1 MAIGFKSLLQLARVL
16 DNPFASASPLYV
28 NDRNA
33 DLMVNRRGALWTAIL
48 PGGGPNFSGTSFSSG
63 AMVATH
69 QIAAGGIILRSLA
82 AFSDTAAP
90 GAYLQLFSQA
100 AVPVAGN
107 IPLYCF
113 TCPDSGMAPLS
124 FPAPYGLLL
133 SAGSWVAFSSTPGT
147 YTAGPTGW
155 VQGIHLT

>member
-1 MAIGFKSLLQLARVL
+1 MSRAFKSLLRLARVL
-16 DNPFASASPLYV
+16 DNPFAPSSPLYN

-33 DLMVNRRGALWTAIL
+33 DLLVNRRGALWTAIL

-69 QIAAGGIILRSLA
+69 QIAAGGIILRFLSAL
-82 AFSDTAAP
+82 SDTAAP
-90 GAYLQLFSQA
+90 GAYLLLFSQA

-107 IPLYCF
+107 VPLYSF
-113 TCPDSGMAPLS
+113 ACPNTGMAPL
-124 FPAPYGLLL
+124 PIPGPYGLLL
-133 SAGSWVAFSSTPGT
+133 SAGSWVAFSSTPHL